1 MGADYYEN
9 EEECRLKDDCF
20 MPIGVGQGTT
30 IRNAIVDKNARIGTR
45 CYITN
50 SKNVEEDL
58 SNEERGWVIKDY
70 IVIICKD
77 ATIAD
82 GTII

>member
-1 MGADYYEN
+1 MGDYYEN

-30 IRNAIVDKNARIGTR
+30 IRNAIVDKNARIGNR

-58 SNEERGWVIKDY
+58 SNEKRGWVIKDY
-70 IVIICKD
+70 IVIIFKD
-77 ATIAD
+77 AIIPD